1 MKKYSIGYRVKFDS
15 ESPEDIEEF
24 ITQYFKLFD
33 RYEIKV
39 TNELIFS
46 GKAELVFKLSEK
58 KAKGKYSIHIM
69 KNVLNSSREY
79 ISMVNLFKI
88 LSNVNALNEVYI
100 VTHVPY
106 NSFKVLPRIVEI
118 SNMLP
123 KNYILLLEN
132 VVLTS
137 NNEKYLEQ
145 IEDLCSTLDKKNIN
159 NIGICLDIGHLLYG
173 CSRENI
179 SESSILSKIKKMPN
193 FLSRL
198 KQIHVHD
205 YMQQDHLQ
213 LGTGLMNLKLIS
225 EFIRKNDITV
235 PIIIEST
242 VKNPDIDGI
251 KQVNIMEE
259 LLLQP

>member
-1 MKKYSIGYRVKFDS
+1 MKKYPIGYRVKFDYA
-15 ESPEDIEEF
+15 SPEDIEKF
-24 ITQYFKLFD
+24 ITQYFELFD

-39 TNELIFS
+39 TNELISS

-58 KAKGKYSIHIM
+58 MAKGKYSIHIM
-69 KNVLNSSREY
+69 KNVLNSSQEY
-79 ISMVNLFKI
+79 ISMVNLLKI
-88 LSNVNALNEVYI
+88 LSNVNALNEIYI
-100 VTHVPY
+100 VTHIQY
-106 NSFKVLPRIVEI
+106 NPFKVLPRIVEI

-145 IEDLCSTLDKKNIN
+145 IDDLCNTLDKKNIN

-179 SESSILSKIKKMPN
+179 SELSILSKTKKMPN

-198 KQIHVHD
+198 KQIHIHD
-205 YMQQDHLQ
+205 YMEQDHLQ
-213 LGTGLMNLKLIS
+213 LRTGLMNLNLIS
-225 EFIRKNDITV
+225 EFIKKNDKIV

-242 VKNPDIDGI
+242 VKNPNIDGI
-251 KQVNIMEE
+251 TQVKIMEE
-259 LLLQP
+259 LLSQP